1 MRIVKPRKTSL
12 SGSVHIK
19 SVRHI
24 SDPRFEKDKQ
34 CEGKKMPESGHIL
47 AAPREKGGFTCDDGT
62 ESPLSQV
69 YRCFEAFFDK
79 YPGVVYISMPH

>member
-1 MRIVKPRKTSL
+1 
-12 SGSVHIK
+12 
-19 SVRHI
+19 
-24 SDPRFEKDKQ
+24 
-34 CEGKKMPESGHIL
+34 MPESGHIL